1 MGGVAKK
8 ESQATAIER
17 RYSIQ
22 GLRDSEAER
31 VEYAVANMRYN
42 KAYRYAAEPQGD
54 PDGRLLASFVERF
67 RAYRASWRGNPK
79 YAIERGLHH
88 DYYKRTGYPPLSVDI
103 ETAAACDLAC
113 SFCYRQ
119 YIATPDKIML
129 EELFRR
135 IIDQCAELGVPSVK
149 LNWRGEPLLH
159 PQLPAFVDYAKRAGI
174 LETIINTNAVTL
186 SEEKSAALIE
196 AGLDLLI
203 YSFDAGTK
211 ETYEKMRVGRF
222 GENRFEPVYENI
234 RRFSEIRQA
243 IGLPFP
249 RTKIQMILT
258 EDTYC
263 EQENFFALFA
273 DCVDDVSVKA
283 YTERGGA
290 LPDLDE
296 ATRRRLGEF
305 LRLQGLPE
313 RTHYWRDRHGDVF
326 VSVGRLPCEQ
336 LFQRLMVTYAG
347 TVSMCCYDWGS
358 EHPIGYV
365 DARAWE
371 ETPADYVAVMEKV
384 GQRAKGFELLTRA
397 QMPKRY
403 VEPPMRV
410 QTLKEIWDGPLLN
423 RVRQAHVEGRLE
435 EVPICTSCEFKE
447 TYKWV
452 KLPDGAY
459 CGGLYA

>member
-1 MGGVAKK
+1 MVGVAKQ
-8 ESQATAIER
+8 ESQATAIKR
-17 RYSIQ
+17 RYAIQ
-22 GLRDSEAER
+22 RLRNSGAEW

-42 KAYRYAAEPQGD
+42 KAYRYAAESQGD

-67 RAYRASWRGNPK
+67 RTYRTSWRGNPK
-79 YAIERGLHH
+79 YAIEQRLHH
-88 DYYKRTGYPPLSVDI
+88 DYYKRTSYPPLSVDI

-113 SFCYRQ
+113 PFCYRQ
-119 YIATPDKIML
+119 YIATPDKIMR
-129 EELFRR
+129 EELFRW

-159 PQLPAFVDYAKRAGI
+159 PRLPAFVDYAKRAGI
-174 LETIINTNAVTL
+174 LETSINTNAVTL
-186 SEEKSAALIE
+186 SEEKSVALIE

-211 ETYEKMRVGRF
+211 ETYEKLRVGRF
-222 GENRFEPVYENI
+222 SENRFEPVYENI
-234 RRFSEIRQA
+234 RRFAAIRQA
-243 IGLPFP
+243 MGSLFP

-258 EDTYC
+258 EDAYC
-263 EQENFFALFA
+263 EQEDFFALFS
-273 DCVDDVSVKA
+273 DCVDEVCVKA
-283 YTERGGA
+283 YTERGGV

-296 ATRRRLGEF
+296 ATRRRLAAF
-305 LRLQGLPE
+305 LREQRLPKQ
-313 RTHYWRDRHGDVF
+313 THYWRDRCGDVF

-336 LFQRLMVTYAG
+336 IFQRLMVTYAG

-371 ETPADYVAVMEKV
+371 EMPVDYVAVMEKV
-384 GQRAKGFELLTRA
+384 GQRAKGFELLTRV

-410 QTLKEIWDGPLLN
+410 QTLKEIWDGALLN
-423 RVRQAHVEGRLE
+423 RVRQAHVERRLE
-435 EVPICTSCEFKE
+435 EVPICASCEFKE

-452 KLPDGAY
+452 KLPDEA
-459 CGGLYA
+459 